1 MALFTTRTII
11 NIIFITTLAA
21 CSSNEGPPP
30 IPDCDYSTHS
40 KLNDSINQFIWADL
54 SHTSFTQEWQHV
66 AIEQITK
73 KYGYLQRK
81 SLPDAQHAETGFIKF
96 QQQVENLL
104 ITNKDIQ
111 VGIDTNQC
119 VVGQN
124 GVSSDKLDV
133 QNESIEY
140 ILAALPNIFK
150 SIQTKKNEI
159 IETLEKR

>member
-1 MALFTTRTII
+1 MIFFTIRKII

-30 IPDCDYSTHS
+30 IPDCDYSAHS
-40 KLNDSINQFIWADL
+40 KLNDSINQFIWADP

-66 AIEQITK
+66 AVEQITK

-81 SLPDAQHAETGFIKF
+81 SLPDAQNAEKGFMKF

-111 VGIDTNQC
+111 VGIDTKQC

-124 GVSSDKLDV
+124 GESSDKLEV
-133 QNESIEY
+133 QNESVKY
-140 ILAALPNIFK
+140 ILAALPNILK
-150 SIQTKKNEI
+150 SIQTKKNAI